1 MNNKERF
8 LLGMIVLLI
17 AMVVGFWVFWPR
29 PSVQTQGDGT
39 ATGEQLAEV
48 SRPSP
53 LRGLGA
59 NDVASGGPSA
69 PPARPAVS
77 ELQKAYLGALQLR
90 DQNKLIEA
98 RDAISAVLFAGG
110 LDRHS
115 ETEALRVATELAGD
129 TILSGIA
136 YAGDPYCDYY
146 LVKFGDR
153 LGGVV
158 EQLKLRV
165 PYQMIMAINGI
176 TDARTLQA
184 GKRIKVIRGPFHAI
198 ITKHTFTLDLY
209 LHRQGLPKTFISRL
223 YVGLGKDDLTPE
235 GMWRVASGEK
245 LIRPV
250 WYPSPNNRNKGPI
263 PYGDPNYAFGAK
275 GLWIGLAGADENTRL
290 LSDYGIHSTN
300 DPGSIGQCR
309 SDGCIRLADADIEL
323 VFSALCEDYS
333 TVEVRP

>member
-1 MNNKERF
+1 MNNKERL
-8 LLGMIVLLI
+8 LLGAIVLLI
-17 AMVVGFWVFWPR
+17 AVVVGFWVFWPR
-29 PSVQTQGDGT
+29 PSVQTEPDST
-39 ATGEQLAEV
+39 ATGEPPAEV
-48 SRPSP
+48 RPPSP
-53 LRGLGA
+53 LPGPGA
-59 NDVASGGPSA
+59 NNVASGGPSA
-69 PPARPAVS
+69 PATRPAVADV
-77 ELQKAYLGALQLR
+77 QKAYLGALHLR

-98 RDAISAVLFAGG
+98 RDAISAVLFTGG

-115 ETEALRVATELAGD
+115 ETEAIRVATELASD

-153 LGGVV
+153 LGRVV
-158 EQLKLRV
+158 EELKLRV

-198 ITKHTFTLDLY
+198 ITKHTFTLDLH
-209 LHRQGLPKTFISRL
+209 LHRQGLPKTFIRRL
-223 YVGLGKDDLTPE
+223 YVGLGKDDLTPT

-250 WYPSPNNRNKGPI
+250 WYPSPNNHNKGPI

-275 GLWIGLAGADENTRL
+275 GLWIGLAGADESTRL

-300 DPGSIGQCR
+300 DPTSIAQCR
-309 SDGCIRLADADIEL
+309 SDGCIRLTDADIEII
-323 VFSALCEDYS
+323 FSALYENYS